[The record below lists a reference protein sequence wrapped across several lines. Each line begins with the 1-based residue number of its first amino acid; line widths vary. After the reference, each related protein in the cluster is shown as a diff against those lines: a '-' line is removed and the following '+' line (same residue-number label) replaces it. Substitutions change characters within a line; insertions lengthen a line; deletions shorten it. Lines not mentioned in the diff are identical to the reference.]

1 MGRSHGK
8 IFPTRA
14 ALIAWGAAA
23 AAVALLGVLLWPT
36 VRRLQEPPSGAEP
49 AAPDPEAQRFEGVE
63 IQGRGDGMAFW
74 SLRAVRAMSDAEGR
88 VGSLEGVVAR
98 FQTEGGEVE
107 ARSGRCRTD
116 EAGTVLFEDGVE
128 IRWKD
133 ITAFTEEARFAVAQ
147 GKVTTEV
154 PVEVRGAGIHI
165 RGQAMELDV
174 NAREARVTGGV
185 RATIGGAER

>member
-1 MGRSHGK
+1 MGRNHGK
-8 IFPTRA
+8 ILPTRA
-14 ALIAWGAAA
+14 ALIGWGGTAV
-23 AAVALLGVLLWPT
+23 AVALLGVLLWPT
-36 VRRLQEPPSGAEP
+36 VRRLQEPPPGAST

-74 SLRAVRAMSDAEGR
+74 SLKAVRAMSDAQGR

-98 FQTEGGEVE
+98 FETGSGEVE
-107 ARSGRCRTD
+107 ARSGRCRAD
-116 EAGTVLFEDGVE
+116 EEGTILFEDGVE
-128 IRWKD
+128 LRWRD
-133 ITAFTEEARFAVAQ
+133 ITAFTETARFAVAR
-147 GKVTTEV
+147 GMMTTET

-185 RATIGGAER
+185 RATIGGSER